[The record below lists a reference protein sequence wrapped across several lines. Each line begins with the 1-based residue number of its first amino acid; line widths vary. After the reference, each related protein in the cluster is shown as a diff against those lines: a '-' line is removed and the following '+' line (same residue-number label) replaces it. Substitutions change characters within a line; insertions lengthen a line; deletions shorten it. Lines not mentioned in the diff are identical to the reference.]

1 MSTTNVQPQHLSD
14 AQVER
19 LSIAIEGMKETNTIA
34 MLIATALAKQ
44 TSPVDR
50 KRVLVT
56 SFAQSFELMVVMNM
70 AVNATVTPEE
80 FKKTLAETRRLNYA
94 GSN

>member
-1 MSTTNVQPQHLSD
+1 MSTTNVQPEHLSD

-19 LSIAIEGMKETNTIA
+19 LLIAIEGMKETNTIA
-34 MLIATALAKQ
+34 LLIATALEKQ

-50 KRVLVT
+50 RRVLVT
-56 SFAQSFELMVVMNM
+56 SFAQSFELMVIMNM

-80 FKKTLAETRRLNYA
+80 FKKTLAETRRLNHA
-94 GSN
+94 ANN